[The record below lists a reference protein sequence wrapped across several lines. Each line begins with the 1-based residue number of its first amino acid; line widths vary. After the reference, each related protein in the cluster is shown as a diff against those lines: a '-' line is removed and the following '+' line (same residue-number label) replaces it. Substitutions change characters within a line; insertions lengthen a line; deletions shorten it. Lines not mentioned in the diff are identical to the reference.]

1 MQLDL
6 IQWIQQFAS
15 PALDWLMLALT
26 NAGDEDFYLL
36 FGPIFFW
43 SVGVGAGLRLL
54 AVLVGSFYLND
65 LLKDLL
71 GMPRPPVAVPGQV
84 RLAPG
89 AAATAQG
96 EDGDWSFAMP
106 SGHAQHSLVF
116 WSFMGL
122 TLRRRWFWALAAAM
136 IILVGLSR
144 LYLGVHWPA
153 DILGGWALGG
163 LLLGGLLVIPGWI
176 ARLSPGGRERLM
188 VGAALAGLALLLIDD
203 SASRARML
211 GFWSGALGACAVQ
224 QRYVAFD
231 AGGSRWRQLAKLAIG
246 LAGLFALRAGLK
258 AALPADAWAAGL
270 RYALLG
276 IWVALVAPAIF
287 RWLFGPPAAANPAGA
302 APAVERE
309 LGR

>member
-15 PALDWLMLALT
+15 PALDRLMLALT

-43 SVGVGAGLRLL
+43 SVGIAAGLRLL

-65 LLKDLL
+65 LLKDALA
-71 GMPRPPVAVPGQV
+71 MPRPPVAAPGEV

-89 AAATAQG
+89 AAATAQDDAG
-96 EDGDWSFAMP
+96 AWSFAMP

-116 WSFMGL
+116 WGFMGL
-122 TLRRRWFWALAAAM
+122 MLRRRWFWALAAAM
-136 IILVGLSR
+136 VLLVSVSR

-153 DILGGWALGG
+153 DIVGGWALGG
-163 LLLGGLLVIPGWI
+163 LLLGALVIIPEQIG
-176 ARLSPGGRERLM
+176 RLTPQGRERLM
-188 VGAALAGLALLLIDD
+188 IAAALAGLALLLIDG
-203 SASRARML
+203 SVSRARML
-211 GFWSGALGACAVQ
+211 GFWSGSLAACVVQ
-224 QRYVAFD
+224 QRYVPFD
-231 AGGSRWRQLAKLAIG
+231 AGGTRWQRLAKLAIG
-246 LAGLFALRAGLK
+246 LLGLFALRAGLK

-276 IWVALVAPAIF
+276 VWVALAAPAIF
-287 RWLFGPPAAANPAGA
+287 RALFGPPP
-302 APAVERE
+302 APAEP
-309 LGR
+309 GA